1 MLGQSS
7 LDLYNIF
14 REICIYS
21 SPQPTAAA
29 AQRCANNFFF
39 RLLFETSL
47 NTREARGASVISA
60 ADRVGAVL

>member
-14 REICIYS
+14 REIYIYS

-29 AQRCANNFFF
+29 AQRCANNFFSSAF
-39 RLLFETSL
+39 RNL
-47 NTREARGASVISA
+47 TRHKRDSRCQCDLS
-60 ADRVGAVL
+60 R